1 VEIAMEKPIRVLVA
15 NRPRLMRE
23 LILTTFSD
31 QSDIEIVGEVAD
43 EADIPVSVQKTNPDV
58 VVIAQDKLGE
68 RPSICDAV
76 LRQRPDIRIIAVA
89 PHDNYS
95 VHYWAS
101 LNIHS
106 HDVEA
111 SEEAILGVLR
121 TKVGSVY
128 GLT

>member
-1 VEIAMEKPIRVLVA
+1 MEKPIRVLVA

-31 QSDIEIVGEVAD
+31 QPDIEIVGEVAD
-43 EADIPVSVQKTNPDV
+43 EGDIPVSVAKTNPDV
-58 VVIAQDKLGE
+58 VVIAQEKLGE

-76 LRQRPDIRIIAVA
+76 LRQRPEVRIIAVM
-89 PHDNYS
+89 PHHNYS

-106 HDVEA
+106 HEVEA

-121 TKVGSVY
+121 TKIGSVP